1 MKLMKIII
9 EETDKD
15 ISMQVLWAKKDKFL
29 DLLTDLKVLVKNNID
44 NE

>member
-15 ISMQVLWAKKDKFL
+15 KFL
-29 DLLTDLKVLVKNNID
+29 DLLTDLKVLIKNNID